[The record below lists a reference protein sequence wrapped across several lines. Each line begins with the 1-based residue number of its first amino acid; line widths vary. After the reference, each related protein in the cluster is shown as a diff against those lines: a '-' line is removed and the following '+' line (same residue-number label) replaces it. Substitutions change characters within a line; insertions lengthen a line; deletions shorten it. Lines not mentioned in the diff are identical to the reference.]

1 MRIIRGRCVLL
12 DANVVI
18 ALHAAGLWDRLVV
31 SCEVIVPET
40 VAEESRFHSVD
51 LGGFSSPI
59 DLYAEAEA
67 ERIELVSASAQDVLD
82 IQAHFAS
89 WFLDLVHPGELE
101 SLAVLLSP
109 ELTECEFCTADA
121 AAIRAAAL
129 LGLGER
135 CVCLKELL
143 DGIGLG
149 RDLGKQF
156 RPEFLGQFLE
166 AGRTDRLRGF
176 GLA

>member
-40 VAEESRFHSVD
+40 VADESRFHSVD

-59 DLYAEAEA
+59 DLRADAET
-67 ERIELVSASAQDVLD
+67 ERITLVSASAQDVLD
-82 IQAHFAS
+82 TQGRFAP
-89 WFLDLVHPGELE
+89 WFLELVHPGELE
-101 SLAVLLSP
+101 ALAVLMASAMA
-109 ELTECEFCTADA
+109 ECEFCSADGA
-121 AAIRAAAL
+121 AVRAAAM

-135 CVCLKELL
+135 CVCLRDVL
-143 DGIGLG
+143 DGVGLG
-149 RDLGKQF
+149 RDLGRQF
-156 RPEFLGQFLE
+156 GADFLREFLE
-166 AGRTDRLRGF
+166 AGRRDRLRGF

>member
-1 MRIIRGRCVLL
+1 
-12 DANVVI
+12 
-18 ALHAAGLWDRLVV
+18 
-31 SCEVIVPET
+31 
-40 VAEESRFHSVD
+40 
-51 LGGFSSPI
+51 
-59 DLYAEAEA
+59 
-67 ERIELVSASAQDVLD
+67 LVSASAQDVFD
-82 IQAHFAS
+82 VQARFAS

-109 ELTECEFCTADA
+109 ELSECEFCTADA
-121 AAIRAAAL
+121 TAIRAAAL

-166 AGRTDRLRGF
+166 AGRIDRLRGF